1 MRPEAVR
8 FLLVSLGFALSL
20 GIAGRGVSVSSA
32 EAAVFAHPTAMH
44 PRAVVA
50 DAEGGSDDTGSEE
63 GDGGDEGDDSD

>member
-20 GIAGRGVSVSSA
+20 GIAGRGVSVPSA

-44 PRAVVA
+44 PQAVVA

-63 GDGGDEGDDSD
+63 DDQGDDSD